1 LRQTS
6 VFSLNLGRISV
17 FSLFSFLIVVFSNL
31 PRENRFELSPCYD
44 KFIYSR
50 LRVTQEILLPLCE
63 RHGLLIDD
71 PVVGLLRKLKR
82 TACVS
87 IGESSK
93 LSFVMVQEVHVSD
106 VFFQSLPVISDSRS
120 IENKMNGSDDV
131 AGESAF
137 YQLLLSFVVD
147 LSHIDRVFIPIENY
161 VFFVI
166 LFLLLIFFNDDRA
179 LFSKANFSN
188 TTISRTR
195 ILPLGWVVWLWAIL
209 LNFDN

>member
-1 LRQTS
+1 M
-6 VFSLNLGRISV
+6 
-17 FSLFSFLIVVFSNL
+17 
-31 PRENRFELSPCYD
+31 
-44 KFIYSR
+44 
-50 LRVTQEILLPLCE
+50 
-63 RHGLLIDD
+63 
-71 PVVGLLRKLKR
+71 
-82 TACVS
+82 S

-120 IENKMNGSDDV
+120 IENKIDVSVDV

-137 YQLLLSFVVD
+137 YQLFFSFVVD
-147 LSHIDRVFIPIENY
+147 LRPIDRVIIPLESHVY
-161 VFFVI
+161 FVI
-166 LFLLLIFFNDDRA
+166 LFLLFIFFNDDRA

-195 ILPLGWVVWLWAIL
+195 ILPPGWVVWLWAIL